1 MSFEWLTSLL
11 RTAKRQAVKNAP
23 HILMGLG
30 TGCSVTAV
38 IFAAKA
44 TPDATQA
51 VREAEYEKGDA
62 LTKVEVVKAG
72 AKYYIPAALMEA
84 LALASFWCA
93 HGIDIRR
100 QAVTAGLL
108 SAAQEA
114 LVEYERK
121 VKEMIG
127 EKAEKEV
134 HNAIAQDQVDRN
146 PPPTTTVILPDDA
159 ESWWII
165 DGQYFRSTYS
175 AIKDAQNQ
183 ANHHMIQHMY
193 LSKSELYW
201 LLDPMHVYLKTDGDE
216 GAEGWNVDRLLV
228 LDIDW
233 ATDPNHR
240 PVGVIQ
246 YRDTDGCRY
255 PALPGYSAGL

>member
-1 MSFEWLTSLL
+1 MSFEWLASLL

-23 HILMGLG
+23 HILMAVG
-30 TGCSVTAV
+30 TVSGVTAV
-38 IFAAKA
+38 ISAVKVTPAAE
-44 TPDATQA
+44 QA
-51 VREAEYEKGDA
+51 VRYAEYEKGDA

-72 AKYYIPAALMEA
+72 AKYYVPAALMEA
-84 LALASFWCA
+84 LSLASFWCA

-100 QAVTAGLL
+100 QAVLAGIL
-108 SAAQEA
+108 STTQEA
-114 LVEYERK
+114 LNEYERK

-127 EKAEKEV
+127 KDAEKEV
-134 HNAIAQDQVDRN
+134 RNAIAQDRVDSN

-175 AIKDAQNQ
+175 AIKDAQNM

-201 LLDPMHVYLKTDGDE
+201 LLDPNRSYLRTDGDE
-216 GAEGWNVDRLLV
+216 GCVGWSVDRMLS
-228 LDIDW
+228 LDIQW
-233 ATDPNHR
+233 ATDPHHR
-240 PVGVIQ
+240 PVGVIR
-246 YRDTDGCRY
+246 YEDKDGNPY

>member
-44 TPDATQA
+44 TPEARQA
-51 VREAEYEKGDA
+51 VQEAEYEKGDS

-72 AKYYIPAALMEA
+72 VKYYIPAALMET
-84 LALASFWCA
+84 LALAAFWCA

-114 LVEYERK
+114 LIEYERK

-201 LLDPMHVYLKTDGDE
+201 LLDPMHAYLKTDGDE

-228 LDIDW
+228 LDVDW
-233 ATDPNHR
+233 ATDPHHR